1 MTASLTT
8 RAFDAVTDRSDAEAE
23 DITEAARRA
32 EPGNFLRHGASLSL
46 SKLADGLIDPKL
58 VLSWLM
64 GALGA
69 PAVLTGLLV
78 PVREAGALV
87 PQLFTAARI
96 RGMGRRKW
104 AWAAGAA
111 GQGVAALVI
120 LAAALWLE
128 GWAAG
133 GVIVAALTVLALARS
148 VCSVSFKDVLGK
160 TVDKPRRGTVTGF
173 AASLASAG
181 VLVFAGVLMLGVVE
195 RFTLV
200 AGAIALAGVAWLG
213 AALVF
218 ATIREEDRPGDAE
231 GEATGLGQMALLR
244 EDADLRRFV
253 LARVMLIP
261 TALAPPYLVMLAGE
275 AGDARWGALGAMLA
289 ASALAGLVSGWV
301 WGRLSDRSSRQVLAI
316 SGAVAAGFLLLAVGF
331 GRAGLMGTAWAAP
344 VALFGLMVS
353 YRGVRV
359 GRSTYLVNLAPEAQR
374 ASYTAVANTVV
385 GVALLAGGL
394 FGVLASVAGPGVV
407 LAVFAGIALAGA
419 GVAWRMKEV

>member
-32 EPGNFLRHGASLSL
+32 EAGNFLRHGASLSL

-261 TALAPPYLVMLAGE
+261 TALAPPFLVMLAGE
-275 AGDARWGALGAMLA
+275 AGDERWGALGAMLA

-331 GRAGLMGTAWAAP
+331 GVAGLMGTAWAAP

>member
-1 MTASLTT
+1 MTVAD
-8 RAFDAVTDRSDAEAE
+8 RAFETLTDESRAEAE
-23 DITEAARRA
+23 DITEAAREA
-32 EPGNFLRHGASLSL
+32 EAGNFLRHGAALSL

-69 PAVLTGLLV
+69 PAALTGLLV

-111 GQGVAALVI
+111 GQGLAALVI
-120 LAAALWLE
+120 LGAALLLE

-133 GVIVAALTVLALARS
+133 VVIVAALAVLAVARS

-160 TVDKPRRGTVTGF
+160 SVDKPRRGTVTGL
-173 AASLASAG
+173 AASVASAG
-181 VLVFAGVLMLGVVE
+181 VLLFAGVLMLGLLE
-195 RFTLV
+195 RFQLV
-200 AGAIALAGVAWLG
+200 AGAIALAGAAWLG
-213 AALVF
+213 AAF
-218 ATIREEDRPGDAE
+218 IFSTIAEEDRPGDAE
-231 GEATGLGQMALLR
+231 GEATGLGQLSLLW

-253 LARVMLIP
+253 VARVLLLP

-275 AGDARWGALGAMLA
+275 AGDDRWGALGAMLA

-301 WGRLSDRSSRQVLAI
+301 WGRLSDRSSRLVLAI
-316 SGAVAAGFLLLAVGF
+316 SGAVAAGFL
-331 GRAGLMGTAWAAP
+331 GLGVALGWGGAMGTAWAAP
-344 VALFGLMVS
+344 LVLFGLMVS

-359 GRSTYLVNLAPEAQR
+359 GRSTYLVNLAPEESR
-374 ASYTAVANTVV
+374 ASYTAVANTTV
-385 GVALLAGGL
+385 GVALLGGGL
-394 FGVLASVAGPGVV
+394 FGLLASAAGPGVV
-407 LAVFAGIALAGA
+407 LAVFAGVALGGAALAFA
-419 GVAWRMKEV
+419 MKEV